1 LNLSRRANRLL
12 TPGEQTLSLAGRLL
26 RLRSKLEVDVVQLRI
41 LADIVGFDLTH
52 VYLMLDVLGKGEPDE
67 QERSASG
74 SQRNAVLRL
83 TLPECHVFLRAL
95 REFHGLIEVTTPVLE
110 EAKKLK
116 TVPGDSLPSDNGAPV
131 ESSLDTIIE
140 RLNARAAEREQA
152 RTGT

>member
-1 LNLSRRANRLL
+1 
-12 TPGEQTLSLAGRLL
+12 LL
-26 RLRSKLEVDVVQLRI
+26 RFRSKLEVDVVQLRI

-52 VYLMLDVLGKGEPDE
+52 VYLMLDVLGKGEPDAA
-67 QERSASG
+67 QPPASG
-74 SQRNAVLRL
+74 YAQRNAVLRL

-116 TVPGDSLPSDNGAPV
+116 GVSGDNLPSGGVA
-131 ESSLDTIIE
+131 EGSLDTIIE
-140 RLNARAAEREQA
+140 RLDARAAERGQA